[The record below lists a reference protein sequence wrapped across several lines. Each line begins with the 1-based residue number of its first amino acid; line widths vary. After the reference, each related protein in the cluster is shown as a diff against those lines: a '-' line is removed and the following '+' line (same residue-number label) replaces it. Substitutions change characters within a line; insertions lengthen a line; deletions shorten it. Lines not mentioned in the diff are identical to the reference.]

1 MPQQQG
7 SGAIKAIVWDI
18 DDTLFD
24 YATADTAGMRAHL
37 TAEGLL
43 GAFGTVEQALARW
56 KELTR
61 AHWARF
67 EAGETDWESQRRD
80 RVRAFVGGF
89 MADGAVADD
98 AAADAWFTRYLG
110 HYEAAWSLF
119 PDTVPALDTLAAG
132 YRHAVLSNSSQRNQD
147 RKLRVLG
154 VRDRF
159 EALVCAAELGVA
171 KPDAAAFHAV
181 CAELDLPPHEVAY
194 VGDQPDTDARGAV
207 EAGLAGIWLDRA
219 GIGGRPELV
228 RITGLAQLP
237 PLLARDTRFG
247 APETFR

>member
-1 MPQQQG
+1 MPQQG
-7 SGAIKAIVWDI
+7 AHRAIKAIVWDI

-24 YATADTAGMRAHL
+24 YATADAAGMRAHL

-43 GAFGTVEQALARW
+43 DAAGTAERALARW
-56 KELTR
+56 KALTR

-67 EAGETDWESQRRD
+67 EAGEVDWEGQRRD
-80 RVRAFVGGF
+80 RVREFVDR
-89 MADGAVADD
+89 ALDD
-98 AAADAWFTRYLG
+98 AAADAWFARYLA

-119 PDTVPALDTLAAG
+119 PDTVPVLDTLAAG
-132 YRHAVLSNSSQRNQD
+132 YRHAVLSNSSLHNQD

-159 EALVCAAELGVA
+159 EALLCAAELGVA

-181 CAELDLPPHEVAY
+181 CDELGLAPHEVAY
-194 VGDQPDTDARGAV
+194 VGDQPDTDARGAA
-207 EAGLAGIWLDRA
+207 EAGLTGIWLDRA

-228 RITGLAQLP
+228 RITGLHQLQ

-247 APETFR
+247 APETFG